1 MTTVSP
7 GPELGLRERKKRRTR
22 EFIAETARRLFVE
35 AGFEAVTVAEV
46 AREAEV
52 SEKTVFNYF
61 PTKEDL
67 VYWRM
72 GTFED
77 ELLAA
82 IRNRAPGEA
91 VLGAFGRFV
100 LAPRGLLAASEP
112 ELVER
117 LASLTRM
124 ITTSPALLAR
134 EQQIFERYTT
144 SLATLLAAE
153 TEATADEME
162 PRVAA
167 HALMGIHQALIDYTR
182 QQIVAGRRNPALAR
196 AVRTQGKRAIG
207 VLEQGLG
214 RYGIRAQPR
223 EAGTAR
229 N

>member
-1 MTTVSP
+1 
-7 GPELGLRERKKRRTR
+7 
-22 EFIAETARRLFVE
+22 
-35 AGFEAVTVAEV
+35 
-46 AREAEV
+46 V

-82 IRNRAPGEA
+82 IRDREAGEA
-91 VLGAFGRFV
+91 VLAAFGRFV
-100 LAPRGLLAASEP
+100 LAPRGLLVTSEP

-117 LASLTRM
+117 LAALTRM
-124 ITTSPALLAR
+124 ITKSPALLAR

-153 TEATADEME
+153 TKAAAGDVE
-162 PRVAA
+162 PRVVA
-167 HALMGIHQALIDYTR
+167 HALMGIHRALVDYTR
-182 QQIVAGRRNPALAR
+182 QQIVAGRRNPGLAR
-196 AVRTQGKRAIG
+196 AVRTQGKRAIAL
-207 VLEQGLG
+207 LEDGLG
-214 RYGIRAQPR
+214 LYGVRTQPL